1 MLKLICVKDIPQ
13 LRFVRQWRY
22 WTMKNPNTI
31 EDEIDAIRIALYEK
45 TKDMTIKEF
54 NEYVEKQTAPIIK
67 KYGFKVASKI
77 DGNVPDIGN

>member
-1 MLKLICVKDIPQ
+1 
-13 LRFVRQWRY
+13 
-22 WTMKNPNTI
+22 MKNPNTI

-67 KYGFKVASKI
+67 KFGFKVGFKVASKI
-77 DGNVPDIGN
+77 CGNVLDKGN